1 MFAAYSSAKAK
12 AVFQNNTSYLKYNM
26 LVMLPLASLLS
37 TRFPTA
43 GLKAAHFRED
53 WLLNRSLAA
62 KWAPL
67 LITHLAA
74 AYPAH

>member
-1 MFAAYSSAKAK
+1 
-12 AVFQNNTSYLKYNM
+12 M